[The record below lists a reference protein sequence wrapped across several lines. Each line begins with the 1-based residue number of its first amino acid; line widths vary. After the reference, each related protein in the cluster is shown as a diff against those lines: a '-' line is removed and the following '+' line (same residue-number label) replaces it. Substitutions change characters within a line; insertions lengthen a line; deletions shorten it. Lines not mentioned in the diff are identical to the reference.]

1 MSVTTTNNL
10 IIPEV
15 VSSLIDG
22 SLGDGVTLLPLA
34 EQDDTLVGQ
43 PGDTLKFPVF
53 SYIGK
58 AAVVAE
64 NGQIVVAMIDEE
76 ATVKRFYKEHGHFRL
91 QPENDAYAPIIVDE
105 LVVLGRVKF
114 VIRQYY

>member
-53 SYIGK
+53 SLS
-58 AAVVAE
+58 ARRPWWPRTARSSPASSPP
-64 NGQIVVAMIDEE
+64 A
-76 ATVKRFYKEHGHFRL
+76 
-91 QPENDAYAPIIVDE
+91 
-105 LVVLGRVKF
+105 
-114 VIRQYY
+114 

>member
-64 NGQIVVAMIDEE
+64 NGQIIPGQLTASMKSVTVHKYAKAISISDE
-76 ATVKRFYKEHGHFRL
+76 ARL
-91 QPENDAYAPIIVDE
+91 SGYGDPV
-105 LVVLGRVKF
+105 G
-114 VIRQYY
+114 

>member
-34 EQDDTLVGQ
+34 
-43 PGDTLKFPVF
+43 
-53 SYIGK
+53 
-58 AAVVAE
+58 
-64 NGQIVVAMIDEE
+64 
-76 ATVKRFYKEHGHFRL
+76 
-91 QPENDAYAPIIVDE
+91 
-105 LVVLGRVKF
+105 
-114 VIRQYY
+114 

>member
-64 NGQIVVAMIDEE
+64 NGQIIPGQLHRQHEVRHRAQVCQ
-76 ATVKRFYKEHGHFRL
+76 GHLHQR
-91 QPENDAYAPIIVDE
+91 
-105 LVVLGRVKF
+105 
-114 VIRQYY
+114 

>member
-58 AAVVAE
+58 AGRGGRERPDHPRPAHRQHEVRHRAQVC
-64 NGQIVVAMIDEE
+64 Q
-76 ATVKRFYKEHGHFRL
+76 GHLHQR
-91 QPENDAYAPIIVDE
+91 
-105 LVVLGRVKF
+105 
-114 VIRQYY
+114 